1 MTEIEKNLKKMADE
15 IPVPEKLSPDQI
27 ETKLRNNRKKPRRYM
42 RNICV
47 AAAAVIVVGT
57 GIMMWQNQ
65 QNPKTIYEPIKK
77 EQTENSADQQAKTAE
92 EHKTYE
98 EIRKSIDEYLMGR
111 EKEQSVAME
120 YLMGREKE
128 QSVAMENDISYASGA
143 EESSPTQK
151 DIGSVNDY
159 TKTNTQVEGI
169 DEADIVKTDGKY
181 IYSYYRDAVSSVI
194 TIVKADGKASEKIG
208 KIVLNDVQV
217 QDLYLKD
224 QWLVVLANNT
234 NTSSEDN
241 DDQTVIYLYDVS
253 NPEKPICRSKNSQSG
268 YYSDSRLTGNILYTI
283 SVKRVYEA
291 EKETDKE
298 EYIPKVN
305 GKLLPEDRLYC
316 PNSGE
321 SAQYLVFQSI
331 DLSQSGKTI
340 DNMAVL
346 GAEGTY
352 YMSEKNI
359 YVATETDA
367 WRKTK
372 ISRYSYEKGTIKYAC
387 EKIINGTI
395 LNQFSMDEYEGN
407 LRFAATTYD
416 DNGKT
421 TNGLYIVD
429 SSFKTI
435 GSVSRLAPGER
446 IYSAR
451 FMGESVYFVTYRE
464 TDPLFLVDVSDP
476 ANPVVKDKL
485 KIPGFSDYLHPFG
498 ENMLLGVGS
507 IQDKEGNSYVKL
519 SMFDI
524 SDPEKVKEV
533 HNKKLEMN
541 SCQTIGSDHKGI
553 LVDVKRNR
561 IAFGMESYDN
571 RTVPFYEI
579 FSYDN
584 QKGFQKVAKLSM
596 EECYSSR
603 SRGLYIGDYFY
614 LCMEASRIYV
624 YDTKKYKKIRSIAY

>member
-27 ETKLRNNRKKPRRYM
+27 EKKLKNNRKKPHRYV
-42 RNICV
+42 RGVCA
-47 AAAAVIVVGT
+47 AAAAVIVVGA
-57 GIMMWQNQ
+57 GVMMWQNQ
-65 QNPKTIYEPIKK
+65 QNPKTILLPIKK
-77 EQTENSADQQAKTAE
+77 EQTENSADQQVKIAE

-98 EIRKSIDEYLMGR
+98 EIRKSIDDYLT
-111 EKEQSVAME
+111 EKEEITVLDGDMAYSSATEAYSSATEDTSQT
-120 YLMGREKE
+120 KT
-128 QSVAMENDISYASGA
+128 SGN
-143 EESSPTQK
+143 
-151 DIGSVNDY
+151 SVNDY
-159 TKTNTQVEGI
+159 TKTNIQVEGI
-169 DEADIVKTDGKY
+169 DEADMVKTDGKY
-181 IYSYYRDAVSSVI
+181 IYSYYQDAVSSTI
-194 TIVKADGKASEKIG
+194 SIVKAEGKDSAQIG
-208 KIVLNDVQV
+208 KIVLADVQV
-217 QDLYLKD
+217 QALYV
-224 QWLVVLANNT
+224 QGRWLVVLAEDE
-234 NTSSEDN
+234 NTSS
-241 DDQTVIYLYDVS
+241 DDANIQTRIYLYDVS
-253 NPEKPICRSKNSQSG
+253 DPEKPICRSKNSQSG

-291 EKETDKE
+291 EKKTDKK
-298 EYIPKVN
+298 EYIPEV
-305 GKLLPEDRLYC
+305 GGELLPEDSLYC
-316 PNSGE
+316 PNPGM
-321 SAQYLVFQSI
+321 SAEYLVFQSI

-387 EKIINGTI
+387 EKVINGTI

-498 ENMLLGVGS
+498 ENMLLGIGS

-524 SDPEKVKEV
+524 SNPEKVKEI
-533 HNKKLEMN
+533 HSKKLGKN
-541 SCQTIGSDHKGI
+541 TAQTMGSDHKGI
-553 LVDVKRNR
+553 VVDAERNR
-561 IAFGMESYDN
+561 IAFGVENYDD
-571 RTVPFYEI
+571 TTDSFYEI
-579 FSYDN
+579 FSYDK
-584 QKGFQKVAKLSM
+584 QKGFQNIAKLSL
-596 EECYSSR
+596 EESYSTE

-614 LCMEASRIYV
+614 LCKTSSGICV

>member
-27 ETKLRNNRKKPRRYM
+27 EKKLKNNRKKPHRYV
-42 RNICV
+42 RGICA
-47 AAAAVIVVGT
+47 AAAAVIVVGA
-57 GIMMWQNQ
+57 GVMMWQNQ
-65 QNPKTIYEPIKK
+65 QQNPKTILEP
-77 EQTENSADQQAKTAE
+77 ERVADQSENSTDQQAKITE

-98 EIRKSIDEYLMGR
+98 EIRKSIDDYLT
-111 EKEQSVAME
+111 EK
-120 YLMGREKE
+120 GKE
-128 QSVAMENDISYASGA
+128 RITMMENDIEYLSGA
-143 EESSPTQK
+143 EDTSQAKTSK
-151 DIGSVNDY
+151 SSVNEY
-159 TKTNTQVEGI
+159 TRTNNQVEGI
-169 DEADIVKTDGKY
+169 DEADMVKTDGKY
-181 IYSYYRDAVSSVI
+181 IYSYYRDAVSSTI
-194 TIVKADGKASEKIG
+194 SIVKAEGKDSAQIG
-208 KIVLNDVQV
+208 KIVLADVQV
-217 QDLYLKD
+217 QALYVQD
-224 QWLVVLANNT
+224 RWLVVLAEDE
-234 NTSSEDN
+234 NTSS
-241 DDQTVIYLYDVS
+241 DDANVQTRIYLYDVS

-291 EKETDKE
+291 EKKTDKK
-298 EYIPKVN
+298 EYIPEV
-305 GKLLPEDRLYC
+305 GGELLPEDSLYC
-316 PNSGE
+316 PNPGM
-321 SAQYLVFQSI
+321 SAEYLVFQSI

-340 DNMAVL
+340 DSMAVL

-359 YVATETDA
+359 YVAAPYTDHGS
-367 WRKTK
+367 WQKTK
-372 ISRYSYEKGTIKYAC
+372 ITRYSYDKGTIKYGC
-387 EKIINGTI
+387 EKVINGKI

-407 LRFAATTYD
+407 FRFAATTYD
-416 DNGKT
+416 YSMQS
-421 TNGLYIVD
+421 TNGLYILD
-429 SSFKTI
+429 QSLKTV

-533 HNKKLEMN
+533 HSKKLEMN

-561 IAFGMESYDN
+561 IAFGMESYDS

-584 QKGFQKVAKLSM
+584 QKGFQRVAKLSM

>member
-15 IPVPEKLSPDQI
+15 IPVPESLSPDQI
-27 ETKLRNNRKKPRRYM
+27 EKKLRTNRKRPHRYV
-42 RNICV
+42 RGVCA
-47 AAAAVIVVGT
+47 AAAAVIVVGA
-57 GIMMWQNQ
+57 GIMLWQNQ
-65 QNPKTIYEPIKK
+65 KMSPQKQQTVAEQYQN
-77 EQTENSADQQAKTAE
+77 TAPLQDTTE

-98 EIRKSIDEYLMGR
+98 EIRKSIDDYLTENG
-111 EKEQSVAME
+111 KERITM
-120 YLMGREKE
+120 
-128 QSVAMENDISYASGA
+128 MENDIAYSSGA
-143 EESSPTQK
+143 EDTSQAKTSESR
-151 DIGSVNDY
+151 VNEY
-159 TKTNTQVEGI
+159 TRTNNQVEGI
-169 DEADIVKTDGKY
+169 EEADIVKTDGTY
-181 IYSYYRDAVSSVI
+181 IYSSYQDAVSSTI
-194 TIVKADGKASEKIG
+194 SIVKAEGKDSAQIG
-208 KIVLNDVQV
+208 KIVLADVQV
-217 QDLYLKD
+217 QALYVQD
-224 QWLVVLANNT
+224 RWLVVLAEDENT
-234 NTSSEDN
+234 LA
-241 DDQTVIYLYDVS
+241 DDTNSQTRIYLYDVS
-253 NPEKPICRSKNSQSG
+253 DPENPVCRSKSSQSG
-268 YYSDSRLTGNILYTI
+268 TYSDSRLTGNILYTI

-291 EKETDKE
+291 EKKTDKK
-298 EYIPKVN
+298 EYIPEV
-305 GKLLPEDRLYC
+305 GGRLLPEDRLYC
-316 PNSGE
+316 PNLGE
-321 SAQYLVFQSI
+321 SSEYLVFQSI

-340 DNMAVL
+340 DSMAVL

-387 EKIINGTI
+387 EKVINGTI

-451 FMGESVYFVTYRE
+451 FMEESVYFVTYRE

-498 ENMLLGVGS
+498 ENMLLGIGS

-524 SDPEKVKEV
+524 SDPEKVKEI
-533 HNKKLEMN
+533 HSKKLEKN
-541 SCQTIGSDHKGI
+541 TTQNIGSDHKGI
-553 LVDVKRNR
+553 VVDVERNR
-561 IAFGMESYDN
+561 IAFGVENYDAA
-571 RTVPFYEI
+571 TDSFYEI
-579 FSYDN
+579 FSYDK
-584 QKGFQKVAKLSM
+584 QKGFRNIAKLSL
-596 EECYSSR
+596 EESYSEA

-614 LCMEASRIYV
+614 LCKASSGICV

>member
-27 ETKLRNNRKKPRRYM
+27 EKKLKNNRKKPHRYV
-42 RNICV
+42 RGVCA
-47 AAAAVIVVGT
+47 AAAAVIVVGA

-65 QNPKTIYEPIKK
+65 QNPKTILLPIKK
-77 EQTENSADQQAKTAE
+77 EQTENSADQQVKIAE

-98 EIRKSIDEYLMGR
+98 EIRKSIDDYLT
-111 EKEQSVAME
+111 EKEEITVLDGDMAYSSATEAYSSATEDTSQA
-120 YLMGREKE
+120 KT
-128 QSVAMENDISYASGA
+128 SGN
-143 EESSPTQK
+143 
-151 DIGSVNDY
+151 SVNDY
-159 TKTNTQVEGI
+159 TKTNIQVEGV
-169 DEADIVKTDGKY
+169 DEADMVKTDGKY
-181 IYSYYRDAVSSVI
+181 IYSYYRDAVSSTI
-194 TIVKADGKASEKIG
+194 SIVKAEGKDSAQIG
-208 KIVLNDVQV
+208 KIVLADVQV
-217 QDLYLKD
+217 QALYVQD
-224 QWLVVLANNT
+224 RWLVVLAEDE
-234 NTSSEDN
+234 NTSSDN
-241 DDQTVIYLYDVS
+241 ANVQTRIYLYDVS

-283 SVKRVYEA
+283 SVKQVYEA
-291 EKETDKE
+291 EKKTDKK
-298 EYIPKVN
+298 EYIPEV
-305 GKLLPEDRLYC
+305 GGELLLEDSLYC
-316 PNSGE
+316 PNPGM
-321 SAQYLVFQSI
+321 SAEYLVFQSI

-340 DNMAVL
+340 DSMAVL

-359 YVATETDA
+359 YIATETDA

-387 EKIINGTI
+387 EKVINGTI

-498 ENMLLGVGS
+498 ENMLLGIGS

-524 SDPEKVKEV
+524 SNPEKVKEI
-533 HNKKLEMN
+533 HSKKLGKNTVQNM
-541 SCQTIGSDHKGI
+541 GSDHKGI
-553 LVDVKRNR
+553 VVDAERNR
-561 IAFGMESYDN
+561 IAFGVENYDD
-571 RTVPFYEI
+571 TTDSFYEI
-579 FSYDN
+579 FSYDK
-584 QKGFQKVAKLSM
+584 QKGFQNIAKLSL
-596 EECYSSR
+596 EESYSTE

-614 LCMEASRIYV
+614 LCKTSSGIYV
-624 YDTKKYKKIRSIAY
+624 YETKKYKKIRSIAY

>member
-15 IPVPEKLSPDQI
+15 IPVPERVAPDQI
-27 ETKLRNNRKKPRRYM
+27 EKKLRNKRKKPHRYLRRAGA
-42 RNICV
+42 
-47 AAAAVIVVGT
+47 AAAAVIVVGA

-65 QNPKTIYEPIKK
+65 QNPKTIFLPIKK

-98 EIRKSIDEYLMGR
+98 EIRESIDEYLTER
-111 EKEQSVAME
+111 EKERSVM
-120 YLMGREKE
+120 
-128 QSVAMENDISYASGA
+128 MENDISYASGV
-143 EESSPTQK
+143 EELSPTQK
-151 DIGSVNDY
+151 DIGSVDDY
-159 TKTNTQVEGI
+159 TKTNVQVEGI
-169 DEADIVKTDGKY
+169 DEADMVKTDGKY

-208 KIVLNDVQV
+208 KIVLDDVQV

-224 QWLVVLANNT
+224 RWLVVLANNA
-234 NTSSEDN
+234 NTSSEEN
-241 DDQTVIYLYDVS
+241 GDQTVIYLYDVS
-253 NPEKPICRSKNSQSG
+253 DPENPVCRSESTQAG
-268 YYSDSRLTGNILYTI
+268 TYSDSRLTGDVLYTI
-283 SVKRVYEA
+283 SIKQVVNAGK
-291 EKETDKE
+291 KTDKE

-316 PNSGE
+316 PNPGE

-340 DNMAVL
+340 DNMAAL

-359 YVATETDA
+359 YVAAPYTDHGS
-367 WRKTK
+367 WQKTK
-372 ISRYSYEKGTIKYAC
+372 ITRYSYDKGTIKYGC
-387 EKIINGTI
+387 EKVINGKI

-407 LRFAATTYD
+407 FRFAATTYD
-416 DNGKT
+416 YSMQS
-421 TNGLYIVD
+421 TNGLYILD
-429 SSFKTI
+429 QSLKTV
-435 GSVSRLAPGER
+435 GSVRRLAPGER

-533 HNKKLEMN
+533 HSKKLEMN
-541 SCQTIGSDHKGI
+541 SYQNIGSDHKGI

-571 RTVPFYEI
+571 RTAPFYEI

>member
-27 ETKLRNNRKKPRRYM
+27 EKKLKNNRKKPHRYV
-42 RNICV
+42 RGVCA
-47 AAAAVIVVGT
+47 AAAAVIVVGA

-65 QNPKTIYEPIKK
+65 QNPKTILLPIKK
-77 EQTENSADQQAKTAE
+77 EQTENSADQQVKIAE

-98 EIRKSIDEYLMGR
+98 EIRKSIDDYLT
-111 EKEQSVAME
+111 EKEEITVLDGDMAYSSTTEE
-120 YLMGREKE
+120 YSSATEDTSQAKT
-128 QSVAMENDISYASGA
+128 SGN
-143 EESSPTQK
+143 
-151 DIGSVNDY
+151 SVNDY
-159 TKTNTQVEGI
+159 TKTNIQVEGI
-169 DEADIVKTDGKY
+169 DEADMVKTDGKY
-181 IYSYYRDAVSSVI
+181 IYSYYRDAVSSTI
-194 TIVKADGKASEKIG
+194 SIVKAEGKDSAQIG
-208 KIVLNDVQV
+208 KIVLADVQV
-217 QDLYLKD
+217 QALYVQD
-224 QWLVVLANNT
+224 RWLVVLAEDE
-234 NTSSEDN
+234 NTSSDN
-241 DDQTVIYLYDVS
+241 ANVQTRIYLYDVS

-283 SVKRVYEA
+283 SVKQVYEA
-291 EKETDKE
+291 EKKTDKK
-298 EYIPKVN
+298 EYIPEV
-305 GKLLPEDRLYC
+305 GGELLPEDSLYC
-316 PNSGE
+316 PNPGM
-321 SAQYLVFQSI
+321 SAEYLVFQSI

-340 DNMAVL
+340 DSMAVL

-387 EKIINGTI
+387 EKVINGTI

-498 ENMLLGVGS
+498 ENMLLGIGS

-524 SDPEKVKEV
+524 SNPEKVKEI
-533 HNKKLEMN
+533 HSKKLGKNTVQNM
-541 SCQTIGSDHKGI
+541 GSDHKGI
-553 LVDVKRNR
+553 VVDAERNR
-561 IAFGMESYDN
+561 IAFGVENYDN
-571 RTVPFYEI
+571 TTDSFYEI
-579 FSYDN
+579 FSYDK
-584 QKGFQKVAKLSM
+584 QKGFQNIAKLSL
-596 EECYSSR
+596 EESYSTE

-614 LCMEASRIYV
+614 LCKTSSGIYV
-624 YDTKKYKKIRSIAY
+624 YETKKYKKIRSIAY

>member
-27 ETKLRNNRKKPRRYM
+27 EKKLKNNRKKPHRYV
-42 RNICV
+42 RGICA
-47 AAAAVIVVGT
+47 AAAAVIVVGA
-57 GIMMWQNQ
+57 GVMMWQNQ
-65 QNPKTIYEPIKK
+65 QQNPKTIFKPERVAD
-77 EQTENSADQQAKTAE
+77 QSENSTDQQAKITE

-98 EIRKSIDEYLMGR
+98 EIRKSIDDYLT
-111 EKEQSVAME
+111 EKEEITVLDGDMAYSSATEAYSSATEDTSQA
-120 YLMGREKE
+120 KT
-128 QSVAMENDISYASGA
+128 SGN
-143 EESSPTQK
+143 
-151 DIGSVNDY
+151 SVNDY
-159 TKTNTQVEGI
+159 TKTNIQVEGI
-169 DEADIVKTDGKY
+169 DEADMVKTDGKY
-181 IYSYYRDAVSSVI
+181 IYSYYRDAVSSTI
-194 TIVKADGKASEKIG
+194 SIVKAEGKDSAQIG
-208 KIVLNDVQV
+208 KIVLADVQV
-217 QDLYLKD
+217 QALYL
-224 QWLVVLANNT
+224 QGRWLVVLAEDE
-234 NTSSEDN
+234 NTSS
-241 DDQTVIYLYDVS
+241 DDANVQTRIYLYDVS
-253 NPEKPICRSKNSQSG
+253 DPEKPICRSKNSQSG

-291 EKETDKE
+291 EKKTDKK
-298 EYIPKVN
+298 EYIPEV
-305 GKLLPEDRLYC
+305 GGEPLPEDSLYC
-316 PNSGE
+316 PNPGM
-321 SAQYLVFQSI
+321 SAEYLVFQSI

-340 DNMAVL
+340 DSMAVL

-387 EKIINGTI
+387 EKVINGTI

-498 ENMLLGVGS
+498 ENMLLGIGS

-524 SDPEKVKEV
+524 SNPEKVKEI
-533 HNKKLEMN
+533 HSKKLGKN
-541 SCQTIGSDHKGI
+541 TVQNIGSDHKGI
-553 LVDVKRNR
+553 VVDAERNR
-561 IAFGMESYDN
+561 IAFGVENYDD
-571 RTVPFYEI
+571 TTDSFYEI
-579 FSYDN
+579 FSYDK
-584 QKGFQKVAKLSM
+584 QKGFQNIAKLSL
-596 EECYSSR
+596 EESYSTE

-614 LCMEASRIYV
+614 LCKTSSGICV

>member
-27 ETKLRNNRKKPRRYM
+27 EKKLKNNRKKPHRYV
-42 RNICV
+42 RGVCA
-47 AAAAVIVVGT
+47 AAAAVIVVGA
-57 GIMMWQNQ
+57 GVMMWQNQ
-65 QNPKTIYEPIKK
+65 QQNPKTILEPEKVAD
-77 EQTENSADQQAKTAE
+77 QSENSTDQQAKITE

-98 EIRKSIDEYLMGR
+98 EIRKSIDDYLT
-111 EKEQSVAME
+111 EK
-120 YLMGREKE
+120 GKE
-128 QSVAMENDISYASGA
+128 RITMMENDIEYLSGA
-143 EESSPTQK
+143 EDTSQAKTSK
-151 DIGSVNDY
+151 SSVNEY
-159 TKTNTQVEGI
+159 TRTNNQVEGI
-169 DEADIVKTDGKY
+169 EEADIVKTDGKY
-181 IYSYYRDAVSSVI
+181 IYSYYRDAVSSTI
-194 TIVKADGKASEKIG
+194 SIVKAEGKDSAQIG
-208 KIVLNDVQV
+208 KIVLADVQV
-217 QDLYLKD
+217 QALYVQD
-224 QWLVVLANNT
+224 RWLVVLAEDE
-234 NTSSEDN
+234 NTSS
-241 DDQTVIYLYDVS
+241 DDANVQTRIYLYDVS

-291 EKETDKE
+291 EKKTDKK
-298 EYIPKVN
+298 EYIPEV
-305 GKLLPEDRLYC
+305 GGELLPEDSLYC
-316 PNSGE
+316 PNPGM
-321 SAQYLVFQSI
+321 SAEYLVFQSI

-340 DNMAVL
+340 DSMAVL

-387 EKIINGTI
+387 EKVINGTI

-464 TDPLFLVDVSDP
+464 TDPLFFVDVSDP
-476 ANPVVKDKL
+476 TNPVVKDKL

-507 IQDKEGNSYVKL
+507 IQDNEGNSCVKL

-524 SDPEKVKEV
+524 SDPEKVKEI
-533 HNKKLEMN
+533 HSKKLEIN
-541 SCQTIGSDHKGI
+541 SHQNIGNDHKGI

-561 IAFGMESYDN
+561 IGFGIEMYDN
-571 RTVPFYEI
+571 RTDPYYEI
-579 FSYDN
+579 FSYDT
-584 QKGFQKVAKLSM
+584 QKGFQKVAKLSL
-596 EECYSSR
+596 EGSYGVT

-614 LCMEASRIYV
+614 LCIDSSGICV

>member
-15 IPVPEKLSPDQI
+15 IPVPERVTPDQI
-27 ETKLRNNRKKPRRYM
+27 EKKLRNKRKKPRRYL
-42 RNICV
+42 RRVCV
-47 AAAAVIVVGT
+47 AAAAVMVVGA
-57 GIMMWQNQ
+57 GIMLWQNQ
-65 QNPKTIYEPIKK
+65 QNPKTILLPIKK
-77 EQTENSADQQAKTAE
+77 VADQTENSADQQAKTAE

-98 EIRKSIDEYLMGR
+98 EIRKSIDEYLTGR
-111 EKEQSVAME
+111 EKERSV
-120 YLMGREKE
+120 
-128 QSVAMENDISYASGA
+128 VMENDISYASGE

-224 QWLVVLANNT
+224 RWLVVLANNA

-253 NPEKPICRSKNSQSG
+253 DPENPVCRSESTQAG
-268 YYSDSRLTGNILYTI
+268 TYSDSRLTGDVLYTI
-283 SVKRVYEA
+283 SIKQVVNAGK
-291 EKETDKE
+291 KTDKE

-316 PNSGE
+316 PNPGE

-340 DNMAVL
+340 DNMAAL

-359 YVATETDA
+359 YVAAPYTDHGS
-367 WRKTK
+367 WQKTK
-372 ISRYSYEKGTIKYAC
+372 ITRYSYDKGTIKYGC
-387 EKIINGTI
+387 EKVINGKI

-407 LRFAATTYD
+407 FRFAATTYD
-416 DNGKT
+416 YSMQS
-421 TNGLYIVD
+421 TNGLYILD
-429 SSFKTI
+429 QSLKTV

-451 FMGESVYFVTYRE
+451 FMGKSVYFVTYRE

-533 HNKKLEMN
+533 NSKKLEMN
-541 SCQTIGSDHKGI
+541 SYQNIGSDHKGI

-571 RTVPFYEI
+571 RTAPFYEI
-579 FSYDN
+579 FSYEN
-584 QKGFQKVAKLSM
+584 GKGFQRVAKLSM

>member
-15 IPVPEKLSPDQI
+15 IPVPERVTPDQI
-27 ETKLRNNRKKPRRYM
+27 ETKLRNKRKKPRRYLW
-42 RNICV
+42 RAGA
-47 AAAAVIVVGT
+47 AAAAVIVVGA
-57 GIMMWQNQ
+57 GIMLWQNQ
-65 QNPKTIYEPIKK
+65 QNPKTIFLPIKK
-77 EQTENSADQQAKTAE
+77 VADQSENGADQQAKTAE

-98 EIRKSIDEYLMGR
+98 EIRKSIDEYLTER
-111 EKEQSVAME
+111 EKE
-120 YLMGREKE
+120 RI
-128 QSVAMENDISYASGA
+128 MENDIAYASDSVA
-143 EESSPTQK
+143 ESQAKT
-151 DIGSVNDY
+151 IGDSVSDY
-159 TKTNTQVEGI
+159 TKTNNQVEGI
-169 DEADIVKTDGKY
+169 EEADIVKTDGNY
-181 IYSYYRDAVSSVI
+181 IYSYYQDAVSGSI
-194 TIVKADGKASEKIG
+194 SIVKADGKASEQIG
-208 KIVLNDVQV
+208 KIILEDVQV

-224 QWLVVLANNT
+224 RWLVVLTNNA
-234 NTSSEDN
+234 NTSSEDT
-241 DDQTVIYLYDVS
+241 DSQTVIYLYDVS
-253 NPEKPICRSKNSQSG
+253 DPENPVCRSESSQAG
-268 YYSDSRLTGNILYTI
+268 TYSDSRLTGDVLYTI
-283 SVKRVYEA
+283 SVKQVREA
-291 EKETDKE
+291 GKETEQK
-298 EYIPKVN
+298 EYIPEVD
-305 GKLLPEDRLYC
+305 GKLIPEDRLYC
-316 PNSGE
+316 PNPGKSSE
-321 SAQYLVFQSI
+321 YLVFHSM
-331 DLSQSGKTI
+331 DLSQTGKTI
-340 DNMAVL
+340 DSMAVL

-387 EKIINGTI
+387 EKVINGTI

-533 HNKKLEMN
+533 HSKKLEMN

-584 QKGFQKVAKLSM
+584 QKGFQRVAKLSM

>member
-15 IPVPEKLSPDQI
+15 IPVPERVTPDQI
-27 ETKLRNNRKKPRRYM
+27 EKKLRNKRKKPRRYL
-42 RNICV
+42 RRVCV
-47 AAAAVIVVGT
+47 AAAAVMVVGA

-65 QNPKTIYEPIKK
+65 QKPKTIYEPIKK
-77 EQTENSADQQAKTAE
+77 EQTENGADQQAKTAE

-98 EIRKSIDEYLMGR
+98 EIRKSIDEYLTGR
-111 EKEQSVAME
+111 EKERSV
-120 YLMGREKE
+120 
-128 QSVAMENDISYASGA
+128 VMENDISYASGA

-224 QWLVVLANNT
+224 RWLVVLANNA

-253 NPEKPICRSKNSQSG
+253 DPENPVCRSESTQAG
-268 YYSDSRLTGNILYTI
+268 TYSDSRLTGDVLYTI
-283 SVKRVYEA
+283 SIKQVVNAGK
-291 EKETDKE
+291 KTDKE

-316 PNSGE
+316 PNPGE

-331 DLSQSGKTI
+331 DLSKSGKTI
-340 DNMAVL
+340 DNMAAL

-359 YVATETDA
+359 YVAAPYTDHGS
-367 WRKTK
+367 WQKTK
-372 ISRYSYEKGTIKYAC
+372 ITRYSYDKGTIKYGC
-387 EKIINGTI
+387 EKVINGKI

-407 LRFAATTYD
+407 FRFAATTYD
-416 DNGKT
+416 YSMQS
-421 TNGLYIVD
+421 TNGLYILD
-429 SSFKTI
+429 QSLKTV

-446 IYSAR
+446 IYSVR

-498 ENMLLGVGS
+498 KNMLLGVGS

-533 HNKKLEMN
+533 HSKKMEMN
-541 SCQTIGSDHKGI
+541 SYQTIGSDHKGI

-571 RTVPFYEI
+571 RTAPFYEI
-579 FSYDN
+579 FSYEN
-584 QKGFQKVAKLSM
+584 GKGFQRVAKLSM

>member
-27 ETKLRNNRKKPRRYM
+27 EKKLKNNRKKPHRYV
-42 RNICV
+42 RGICA
-47 AAAAVIVVGT
+47 AAAAVIVVGA
-57 GIMMWQNQ
+57 GVMMWQNQ
-65 QNPKTIYEPIKK
+65 QQNPKTILEPEKVAD
-77 EQTENSADQQAKTAE
+77 QSENSTDQQAKITE

-98 EIRKSIDEYLMGR
+98 EIRKSIDDYLT
-111 EKEQSVAME
+111 EKEEITVLDGDMAYSSATEAYSSATEAYSSATEDTSQT
-120 YLMGREKE
+120 KT
-128 QSVAMENDISYASGA
+128 SGN
-143 EESSPTQK
+143 
-151 DIGSVNDY
+151 SVNDY
-159 TKTNTQVEGI
+159 TKTNIQVEGI
-169 DEADIVKTDGKY
+169 DEADMVKTDGKY
-181 IYSYYRDAVSSVI
+181 IYSYYRDAVSSTI
-194 TIVKADGKASEKIG
+194 SIVKAEGKDSAQIG
-208 KIVLNDVQV
+208 KIVLADVQV
-217 QDLYLKD
+217 QALYVQD
-224 QWLVVLANNT
+224 RWLVVLAEDE
-234 NTSSEDN
+234 NTSS
-241 DDQTVIYLYDVS
+241 DDANVQTRIYLYDVS

-268 YYSDSRLTGNILYTI
+268 YYSDSRLTGSILYTI

-291 EKETDKE
+291 EKKTDKK
-298 EYIPKVN
+298 EYIPEV
-305 GKLLPEDRLYC
+305 GGEILPEDSLYC
-316 PNSGE
+316 PNPGM
-321 SAQYLVFQSI
+321 SAEYLVFQSI

-340 DNMAVL
+340 DSMAVL

-387 EKIINGTI
+387 EKVINGTI

-498 ENMLLGVGS
+498 ENMLLGIGS

-524 SDPEKVKEV
+524 SNPEKVKEI
-533 HNKKLEMN
+533 HSKKLGKNTVQNM
-541 SCQTIGSDHKGI
+541 GSDHKGI
-553 LVDVKRNR
+553 VVDAERNR
-561 IAFGMESYDN
+561 IAFGVENYDD
-571 RTVPFYEI
+571 TTDSFYEI
-579 FSYDN
+579 FSYDK
-584 QKGFQKVAKLSM
+584 QKGFQNIAKLSL
-596 EECYSSR
+596 EESYSTE

-614 LCMEASRIYV
+614 LCKNRPETSE
-624 YDTKKYKKIRSIAY
+624 TF

>member
-27 ETKLRNNRKKPRRYM
+27 EKKLKNNRKKPHRYV
-42 RNICV
+42 RGVCA
-47 AAAAVIVVGT
+47 AAAAVIVVGA
-57 GIMMWQNQ
+57 GVMMWQNQ
-65 QNPKTIYEPIKK
+65 QNPKTILLPIKK
-77 EQTENSADQQAKTAE
+77 EQTENSADQQVKIAE

-98 EIRKSIDEYLMGR
+98 EIRKSIDDYLT
-111 EKEQSVAME
+111 EKEEITVLDGDMAYSSATEAYSSATEDTSQT
-120 YLMGREKE
+120 KT
-128 QSVAMENDISYASGA
+128 SGN
-143 EESSPTQK
+143 
-151 DIGSVNDY
+151 SVNDY
-159 TKTNTQVEGI
+159 TKTNIQVEGI
-169 DEADIVKTDGKY
+169 DEADMVKTDGKY
-181 IYSYYRDAVSSVI
+181 IYSYYRDAVSSTI
-194 TIVKADGKASEKIG
+194 SIVKAEGKDSAQIG
-208 KIVLNDVQV
+208 KIVLADVQV
-217 QDLYLKD
+217 QALYVQD
-224 QWLVVLANNT
+224 RWLVVLAEDE
-234 NTSSEDN
+234 NTSSDN
-241 DDQTVIYLYDVS
+241 ANVQTRIYLYDVS

-283 SVKRVYEA
+283 SVKQVYEA
-291 EKETDKE
+291 EKKTDKK
-298 EYIPKVN
+298 EYIPEV
-305 GKLLPEDRLYC
+305 GGELLPEDSLYC
-316 PNSGE
+316 PNPGM
-321 SAQYLVFQSI
+321 SAEYLVFQSI

-387 EKIINGTI
+387 EKVINGTI

-498 ENMLLGVGS
+498 ENMLLGIGS
-507 IQDKEGNSYVKL
+507 VQDKEGNSYVKL

-524 SDPEKVKEV
+524 SNPEKVKEI
-533 HNKKLEMN
+533 HSKKLGKN
-541 SCQTIGSDHKGI
+541 TAQTIGSDHKGI
-553 LVDVKRNR
+553 VVDAERNR
-561 IAFGMESYDN
+561 IAFGVENYDD
-571 RTVPFYEI
+571 TTDSFYEI
-579 FSYDN
+579 FSYDK
-584 QKGFQKVAKLSM
+584 QKGFQNIAKLSL
-596 EECYSSR
+596 EESYSTE

-614 LCMEASRIYV
+614 LCKTSSGICV

>member
-15 IPVPEKLSPDQI
+15 IPVPERVTPDQI
-27 ETKLRNNRKKPRRYM
+27 ETKLRNKRKKPRRYLW
-42 RNICV
+42 RAGA
-47 AAAAVIVVGT
+47 AAAAVIVVGA
-57 GIMMWQNQ
+57 GIMLWQNQ
-65 QNPKTIYEPIKK
+65 QNPKTIFLPIKK
-77 EQTENSADQQAKTAE
+77 VADQSENGADQQAKTAE

-98 EIRKSIDEYLMGR
+98 EIRKSIDEYLTER
-111 EKEQSVAME
+111 EKE
-120 YLMGREKE
+120 RI
-128 QSVAMENDISYASGA
+128 MENDIAYASDSVA
-143 EESSPTQK
+143 ESQAKT
-151 DIGSVNDY
+151 IGDSVSDY
-159 TKTNTQVEGI
+159 TKTNNQVEGI
-169 DEADIVKTDGKY
+169 EEADIVKTDGNY
-181 IYSYYRDAVSSVI
+181 IYSYYQDAVSGSI
-194 TIVKADGKASEKIG
+194 SIVKADGKASEQIG
-208 KIVLNDVQV
+208 KIILEDVQV

-224 QWLVVLANNT
+224 RWLVVLTNNA
-234 NTSSEDN
+234 NTSSEDT
-241 DDQTVIYLYDVS
+241 DSQTVIYLYDVS
-253 NPEKPICRSKNSQSG
+253 DPENPVCRSESSQAG
-268 YYSDSRLTGNILYTI
+268 TYSDSRLTGNILYTI

-291 EKETDKE
+291 EKKTDKK
-298 EYIPKVN
+298 EYIPEV
-305 GKLLPEDRLYC
+305 GGELLPEDSLYC
-316 PNSGE
+316 PNPGM
-321 SAQYLVFQSI
+321 SAEYLVFQSI

-340 DNMAVL
+340 DSMAVL
-346 GAEGTY
+346 GAEGAY

-387 EKIINGTI
+387 EKVINGTI

-498 ENMLLGVGS
+498 ENMLLGIGS

-524 SDPEKVKEV
+524 SNPEKVKEI
-533 HNKKLEMN
+533 HSKKLGKNTVQNM
-541 SCQTIGSDHKGI
+541 GSDHKGI
-553 LVDVKRNR
+553 VVDAERNR
-561 IAFGMESYDN
+561 IAFGVENYDD
-571 RTVPFYEI
+571 TTDSFYEI
-579 FSYDN
+579 FSYDK
-584 QKGFQKVAKLSM
+584 QKGFQNIAKLSL
-596 EECYSSR
+596 EESYSTE

-614 LCMEASRIYV
+614 LCKTSSGICV

>member
-15 IPVPEKLSPDQI
+15 IPVPEKLSPEQI
-27 ETKLRNNRKKPRRYM
+27 EKKLKNSRKKPHRYV
-42 RNICV
+42 RGVCA
-47 AAAAVIVVGT
+47 AAAAVIVVGA
-57 GIMMWQNQ
+57 GVMMWQNQ
-65 QNPKTIYEPIKK
+65 QNPKTILLPIKK
-77 EQTENSADQQAKTAE
+77 EQTENSADQQVKIAE

-98 EIRKSIDEYLMGR
+98 EIRKSIDDYLT
-111 EKEQSVAME
+111 EKEEITVLDGDMAYSSATEAYSSATEDTSQT
-120 YLMGREKE
+120 KT
-128 QSVAMENDISYASGA
+128 SGN
-143 EESSPTQK
+143 
-151 DIGSVNDY
+151 SVNDY
-159 TKTNTQVEGI
+159 TKTNIQVEGI
-169 DEADIVKTDGKY
+169 DEADMVKTDGKY
-181 IYSYYRDAVSSVI
+181 IYSYYRDAVSSTI
-194 TIVKADGKASEKIG
+194 SIVKAEGKDSAQIG
-208 KIVLNDVQV
+208 KIVLADVQV
-217 QDLYLKD
+217 QALYVQD
-224 QWLVVLANNT
+224 RWLVVLAEDE
-234 NTSSEDN
+234 NTSSDN
-241 DDQTVIYLYDVS
+241 ANVQTRIYLYDVS

-283 SVKRVYEA
+283 SVKQVYEA
-291 EKETDKE
+291 EKKTDKK
-298 EYIPKVN
+298 EYIPEV
-305 GKLLPEDRLYC
+305 GGELLPEDSLYC
-316 PNSGE
+316 PNPGM
-321 SAQYLVFQSI
+321 SAEYLVFQSI

-340 DNMAVL
+340 DSMAVL

-387 EKIINGTI
+387 EKVINGTI

-451 FMGESVYFVTYRE
+451 FMGENVYFVTYRE

-498 ENMLLGVGS
+498 ENMLLGIGS

-524 SDPEKVKEV
+524 SNPEKVKEI
-533 HNKKLEMN
+533 HSKKLGKN
-541 SCQTIGSDHKGI
+541 TVQNIGSDHKGI
-553 LVDVKRNR
+553 VVDAERNR
-561 IAFGMESYDN
+561 IAFGVENYDD
-571 RTVPFYEI
+571 TTDSFYEI
-579 FSYDN
+579 FSYDK
-584 QKGFQKVAKLSM
+584 QKGFQNIAKLSL
-596 EECYSSR
+596 EESYSTE

-614 LCMEASRIYV
+614 LCKTSSGICV

>member
-27 ETKLRNNRKKPRRYM
+27 EKKLKNNRKKPHRYV
-42 RNICV
+42 RGVCV
-47 AAAAVIVVGT
+47 AAAAVIVVGA
-57 GIMMWQNQ
+57 GVMMWQNQ
-65 QNPKTIYEPIKK
+65 KMSPQKQQTTAEQYQNTTPPQDT
-77 EQTENSADQQAKTAE
+77 TE

-98 EIRKSIDEYLMGR
+98 EIRKSIDDYLT
-111 EKEQSVAME
+111 EKEEITVLDGDMAYSSATEAYSSATEDTSQT
-120 YLMGREKE
+120 KT
-128 QSVAMENDISYASGA
+128 SGN
-143 EESSPTQK
+143 
-151 DIGSVNDY
+151 SVNDY
-159 TKTNTQVEGI
+159 TKTNIQVEGI
-169 DEADIVKTDGKY
+169 DEADMVKTDGKY
-181 IYSYYRDAVSSVI
+181 IYSYYRDAVSSTI
-194 TIVKADGKASEKIG
+194 SIVKAEGKDSAQIG
-208 KIVLNDVQV
+208 KIVLADVQV
-217 QDLYLKD
+217 QALYVQD
-224 QWLVVLANNT
+224 RWLVVLAEDE
-234 NTSSEDN
+234 NTSS
-241 DDQTVIYLYDVS
+241 DDANVQTRIYLYDVS

-268 YYSDSRLTGNILYTI
+268 YCSDSRLTGNILYTI

-291 EKETDKE
+291 EKKTDKK
-298 EYIPKVN
+298 EYIPEVG
-305 GKLLPEDRLYC
+305 GKLLPEDSLYC
-316 PNSGE
+316 PNPGM
-321 SAQYLVFQSI
+321 SAEYLVFQSI

-340 DNMAVL
+340 DSMAVL

-387 EKIINGTI
+387 EKVINGTI

-464 TDPLFLVDVSDP
+464 TDPLFFVDVSDP
-476 ANPVVKDKL
+476 TNPVVKDKL

-507 IQDKEGNSYVKL
+507 IQDNEGNSCVKL

-524 SDPEKVKEV
+524 SDPEKVKEI
-533 HNKKLEMN
+533 HSKKLEIN
-541 SCQTIGSDHKGI
+541 SHQNIGNDHKGI

-561 IAFGMESYDN
+561 IGFGIEMYDN
-571 RTVPFYEI
+571 RTDPYYEI
-579 FSYDN
+579 FSYDT
-584 QKGFQKVAKLSM
+584 QKGFQKVAKLSL
-596 EECYSSR
+596 EGSYGVT

-614 LCMEASRIYV
+614 LCIDSSGICV

>member
-27 ETKLRNNRKKPRRYM
+27 EKKLKNNRKKPHRYV
-42 RNICV
+42 RGVCA
-47 AAAAVIVVGT
+47 AAAAVIVVGA
-57 GIMMWQNQ
+57 GVMMWQNQ
-65 QNPKTIYEPIKK
+65 QNPKTILLPIKK
-77 EQTENSADQQAKTAE
+77 EQTENSADQQVKIAE

-98 EIRKSIDEYLMGR
+98 EIRKSIDDYLT
-111 EKEQSVAME
+111 EKEEITVLDGDMAYSSATEAYSSATEDTSQT
-120 YLMGREKE
+120 KT
-128 QSVAMENDISYASGA
+128 SGN
-143 EESSPTQK
+143 
-151 DIGSVNDY
+151 SVNDY
-159 TKTNTQVEGI
+159 TKTNIQVEGI
-169 DEADIVKTDGKY
+169 DEADMVKTDGKY
-181 IYSYYRDAVSSVI
+181 IYSYYRDAVSSTI
-194 TIVKADGKASEKIG
+194 SIVKAEGKDSAQIG
-208 KIVLNDVQV
+208 KIVLADVQV
-217 QDLYLKD
+217 QALYVQD
-224 QWLVVLANNT
+224 RWLVVLAEDE
-234 NTSSEDN
+234 NTSS
-241 DDQTVIYLYDVS
+241 DDANVQTRIYLYDVS

-291 EKETDKE
+291 EKKTDKK
-298 EYIPKVN
+298 EYIPEV
-305 GKLLPEDRLYC
+305 GGELLPEDSLYC
-316 PNSGE
+316 PNPGM
-321 SAQYLVFQSI
+321 SAEYLVFQSI

-340 DNMAVL
+340 DSMAVL
-346 GAEGTY
+346 GAEGAY

-372 ISRYSYEKGTIKYAC
+372 ISRYSCDKGTIKYVC
-387 EKIINGTI
+387 ERVINGTI

-407 LRFAATTYD
+407 FRFAATSYD
-416 DNGKT
+416 NNGQS
-421 TNGLYIVD
+421 TNGLYILD
-429 SSFKTI
+429 RSLKTI

-464 TDPLFLVDVSDP
+464 TDPLFFVDVSDP
-476 ANPVVKDKL
+476 TNPVVKDKL

-507 IQDKEGNSYVKL
+507 IQDNEGNSCVKL

-524 SDPEKVKEV
+524 SDPEKVKEI
-533 HNKKLEMN
+533 HSKKLEIN
-541 SCQTIGSDHKGI
+541 SHQNIGNDHKGI

-561 IAFGMESYDN
+561 IGFGIEMYDN
-571 RTVPFYEI
+571 RTDPYYEI
-579 FSYDN
+579 FSYDT
-584 QKGFQKVAKLSM
+584 QKGFQKVAKLSL
-596 EECYSSR
+596 EGSYGVT

-614 LCMEASRIYV
+614 LCKTSSGICV

>member
-27 ETKLRNNRKKPRRYM
+27 EKKLKNNRKKPHRYV
-42 RNICV
+42 RGVCV
-47 AAAAVIVVGT
+47 AAAAVIVVGA
-57 GIMMWQNQ
+57 GVMMWQNQ
-65 QNPKTIYEPIKK
+65 KMSPQKQQTTAEQYQNTTPPQDT
-77 EQTENSADQQAKTAE
+77 TE

-98 EIRKSIDEYLMGR
+98 EIRKSIDDYLT
-111 EKEQSVAME
+111 EKEEITVLDGDMAYSSATEDTSQT
-120 YLMGREKE
+120 KT
-128 QSVAMENDISYASGA
+128 SGN
-143 EESSPTQK
+143 
-151 DIGSVNDY
+151 SVNDY
-159 TKTNTQVEGI
+159 TKTNIQVEGI
-169 DEADIVKTDGKY
+169 DEADMVKTDGKY
-181 IYSYYRDAVSSVI
+181 IYSYYRDAVSSTI
-194 TIVKADGKASEKIG
+194 SIVKAEGKDSAQIG
-208 KIVLNDVQV
+208 KIVLADVQV
-217 QDLYLKD
+217 QALYVQD
-224 QWLVVLANNT
+224 RWLVVLAEDE
-234 NTSSEDN
+234 NTSS
-241 DDQTVIYLYDVS
+241 DDANVQTRIYLYDVS

-268 YYSDSRLTGNILYTI
+268 YYSDSRLTGSILYTI

-291 EKETDKE
+291 EKKTDKK
-298 EYIPKVN
+298 EYIPEV
-305 GKLLPEDRLYC
+305 GGEILPEDSLYC
-316 PNSGE
+316 PNPGM
-321 SAQYLVFQSI
+321 SAEYLVFQSI

-340 DNMAVL
+340 DSMAVL

-387 EKIINGTI
+387 EKVINGTI

-498 ENMLLGVGS
+498 ENMLLGIGS

-524 SDPEKVKEV
+524 SNPEKHGAEYGK
-533 HNKKLEMN
+533 
-541 SCQTIGSDHKGI
+541 
-553 LVDVKRNR
+553 
-561 IAFGMESYDN
+561 
-571 RTVPFYEI
+571 
-579 FSYDN
+579 
-584 QKGFQKVAKLSM
+584 
-596 EECYSSR
+596 
-603 SRGLYIGDYFY
+603 
-614 LCMEASRIYV
+614 
-624 YDTKKYKKIRSIAY
+624 